1 MTVTIARCHVSPCVP
16 VLVHRRVSRE
26 PLLTYT
32 LRVLMSAP
40 YMWYQNDRHFPP
52 LAVVPGTFELISFA
66 ASFGFLGDDVSMYMY
81 HPFAESVQHNTVK
94 VSKFIKHC

>member
-1 MTVTIARCHVSPCVP
+1 
-16 VLVHRRVSRE
+16 
-26 PLLTYT
+26 
-32 LRVLMSAP
+32 MSAP

-94 VSKFIKHC
+94 VSIQSSSCTVKQFPAVIVLFISD